1 MVAEK
6 EREVELRE
14 YTEEMIKKMLKR
26 NVSLEDISVITD
38 KSIRNSSIDWLNYF

>member
-38 KSIRNSSIDWLNYF
+38 KPIRNSSID